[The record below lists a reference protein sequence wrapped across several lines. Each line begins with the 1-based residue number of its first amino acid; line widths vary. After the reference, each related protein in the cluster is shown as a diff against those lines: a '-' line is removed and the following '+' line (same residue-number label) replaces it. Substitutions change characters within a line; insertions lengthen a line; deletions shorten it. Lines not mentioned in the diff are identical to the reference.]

1 MRNSDAQTNYCS
13 NCRWF
18 LFLIVAGKAD
28 EWLLSFTDGLQID
41 DLANRTI
48 IKGTLNDISAVY
60 GLIIGLRDM
69 SAVIEEIKIKRLSG
83 CQK

>member
-1 MRNSDAQTNYCS
+1 MRNSDAQTNCCS
-13 NCRWF
+13 NSRWF

-28 EWLLSFTDGLQID
+28 EWLLSFADGLQID

-48 IKGTLNDISAVY
+48 IKGTLSDISAVY

-69 SAVIEEIKIKRLSG
+69 SAVIEEIRIKRLSG
-83 CQK
+83 C